1 MTRIRYQRI
10 GVVAGTLLIA
20 VVEWLLFELIRTPYR
35 PPNDMATLLG
45 QEKYGV
51 VGFMGVLLAVWIGT
65 VLWLA
70 LSSRFT
76 MRDYPAFRALLGVL
90 LAVGGYLLRNPLW
103 PVSPHRP
110 DFEMT
115 AERDGE

>member
-1 MTRIRYQRI
+1 MTRTRYRRI
-10 GVVAGTLLIA
+10 GIVAGTLLIA
-20 VVEWLLFELIRTPYR
+20 FVEWLLFELIRTPYR

-51 VGFMGVLLAVWIGT
+51 VGFMGVIQAVWIGT

-76 MRDYPAFRALLGVL
+76 IRDYLAFTALLGVL
-90 LAVGGYLLRNPLW
+90 LAVGGYLVRNPPW
-103 PVSPHRP
+103 PVSPL
-110 DFEMT
+110 DLILK
-115 AERDGE
+115 